1 LLKLRV
7 ISEALIAPNIK
18 LIELES
24 AGDKLPAYGPGAHIK
39 INIPNDI
46 LGGETRNYSLINLE
60 SDLDTGKSPDI
71 YRLGVLLEEQS
82 TGGSSYIHALKVGDQ
97 ITCQSP
103 SNDFPLGTDDN
114 PLLIAGGIGVT
125 PIASMVSE
133 LLRNERRFEFHYAG
147 RSSSSLA
154 FISELQ
160 ANAGDRLELHFDD
173 QENALDLSRLFEAI
187 DTRRHVY
194 VCGPKGMIE
203 ATKQAAEMAG
213 ISAEHIH
220 FELFSNDANLASDD
234 SFEVEISSTGA
245 VYIIPAGRTIID
257 VLEDEGVDV
266 MYDCQRGDCGICQ
279 TNVLA
284 GTPDHRDVVL
294 SEDEK
299 ASGDVMQ
306 ICVSRA
312 KSERLVL
319 EI

>member
-1 LLKLRV
+1 MLKLRV
-7 ISEALIAPNIK
+7 ISEALVAPNIK
-18 LIELES
+18 LIELEN
-24 AGDKLPAYGPGAHIK
+24 AGGSLPPYGPGAHIK
-39 INIPNDI
+39 IELPNDN
-46 LGGETRNYSLINLE
+46 LNGGTRHYSLINLE
-60 SDLDTGKSPDI
+60 PDLNTGGSPDN

-82 TGGSSYIHALKVGDQ
+82 TGGSAYIHGLKVGDQ
-97 ITCQSP
+97 ITCQLP

-114 PLLIAGGIGVT
+114 PLLIAGGIGIT

-147 RSSSSLA
+147 RSSDSLA
-154 FISELQ
+154 FIPELQ
-160 ANAGDRLELHFDD
+160 ANAGDLLELHFDD
-173 QENALDLSRLFEAI
+173 QENALDLPRLFEAI

-213 ISAEHIH
+213 IPAEQIH
-220 FELFSNDANLASDD
+220 FELFTNDANLASDD

-245 VYIIPAGRTIID
+245 VFIVPAGRSIID
-257 VLEDEGVDV
+257 VLEDEGIDL

-279 TNVLA
+279 TNVLS
-284 GTPDHRDVVL
+284 GSPDHRDVVL

-312 KSERLVL
+312 KSKRLVL